1 MTLVV
6 CTLLLGL
13 YSASALVVGTP
24 KRAPLRYK
32 STIHMQAEATLPL
45 AKIVATIG
53 PASEEQDTLSKCV
66 KSGLSVMRCNFSHAT
81 SDEFFLRVGN
91 MRKAPG
97 GERVNLMLD
106 TKGPEIRMGGLKI
119 CKETGNRKAKI
130 EMVKGEMIT
139 LTNDPAYD
147 GASDEKLLYVGYEAL
162 TEKLVVGTKVLLDD
176 GLISMVVTKN
186 DG

>member
-91 MRKAPG
+91 LRKAPG
-97 GERVNLMLD
+97 GDRCALMLD
-106 TKGPEIRMGGLKI
+106 TKGPEIRMGGLKV

-130 EMVKGEMIT
+130 TLEAGKTVT
-139 LTNDPAYD
+139 LTNDAAFD
-147 GASDEKLLYVGYEAL
+147 GASTEETLYIGYDKL
-162 TEKLVVGTKVLLDD
+162 TEKIVPGTKVLLDD
-176 GLISMVVTKN
+176 
-186 DG
+186 